1 MIAIFESKL
10 KILLIEK
17 LLHETPARWERL
29 DASQFAQ
36 EFQKPKVCWA
46 IKFRH

>member
-17 LLHETPARWERL
+17 LLHETSARL
-29 DASQFAQ
+29 DASQFSQ